1 VILKSYIVEKD
12 LKVLNSYKAVLLYG
26 ENNGIKD
33 DVRSKLKNANKD
45 AEKIN
50 LFEDEII
57 NDRNILYKNTFN
69 ESLFASNK
77 AIFIIGAT
85 DKILDE
91 ILECVENENENI
103 KIYIFSENLDKKS
116 KLRNLFE
123 KNKKLAI
130 FPCYE
135 DNDRS
140 LINYISKELEGYSG
154 LTGEIKNLIISNAS
168 MNRKIIQNEIL
179 KIKHFFISKKV
190 DKENIL
196 EILNIKN
203 NNSFN
208 EMRDNTLAGEK
219 KKINKLLAETE
230 FLNEDSFVYL
240 NNINYRLTRLL
251 EVRKNNK
258 NIENY
263 EQIVD
268 LLKPPIFWKDKA
280 MFIRQLIKWDIKKLN
295 IAILKI
301 GETEF
306 LMKRNST
313 VRKDVLIKNLILSLS
328 EQIST
333 SS

>member
-1 VILKSYIVEKD
+1 MILKSYIVEKD

>member
-1 VILKSYIVEKD
+1 MILKSYIVEKD
-12 LKVLNSYKAVLLYG
+12 LKVLDNYKAVLLYG

-33 DVRSKLKNANKD
+33 DIRSNLKDANKKS
-45 AEKIN
+45 EIIN
-50 LFEDEII
+50 FFEDEII
-57 NDRNILYKNTFN
+57 KDRNILYKNTYN

-85 DKILDE
+85 DKILNE
-91 ILECVENENENI
+91 ILECVENENKNI

-116 KLRNLFE
+116 KLRDLFE

-140 LINYISKELEGYSG
+140 LINYISEELKGYSG

-179 KIKHFFISKKV
+179 KIKHFFIDKKV

-203 NNSFN
+203 NTSFD

-219 KKINKLLAETE
+219 RKINKLLAEIE
-230 FLNEDSFVYL
+230 FLSEDSFVYL
-240 NNINYRLTRLL
+240 NNINYRVTRLL
-251 EVRKNNK
+251 EIRKNNK

-280 MFIRQLIKWDIKKLN
+280 MFVKHLMKWDVKKLN

-306 LMKRNST
+306 LMKKNSFI
-313 VRKDVLIKNLILSLS
+313 RKDILIKHLILGLS
-328 EQIST
+328 EQVST

>member
-1 VILKSYIVEKD
+1 MILKSYIVEKD

-33 DVRSKLKNANKD
+33 DVKSKLKNANKD

-85 DKILDE
+85 DKIIDE

>member
-1 VILKSYIVEKD
+1 MILKSYIVEKD

-168 MNRKIIQNEIL
+168 MDRKIIQNEIL

>member
-1 VILKSYIVEKD
+1 MILKSYIVEKD

-33 DVRSKLKNANKD
+33 DVKSKLKNANKD

>member
-1 VILKSYIVEKD
+1 MILKSYIVEKD

-135 DNDRS
+135 DNDKS

-168 MNRKIIQNEIL
+168 MDRKIIQNEIL